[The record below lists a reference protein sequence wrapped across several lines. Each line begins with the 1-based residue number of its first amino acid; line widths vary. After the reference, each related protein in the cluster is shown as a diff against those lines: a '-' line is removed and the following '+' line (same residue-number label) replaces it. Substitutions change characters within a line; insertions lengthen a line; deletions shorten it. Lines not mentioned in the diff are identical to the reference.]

1 MLRNPDRFCKAY
13 QAFQNSLSLWAEKKN
28 SLWAVLDTEFWSQAN
43 PEIHEKNKHMN
54 KQFPATYW
62 NPSEGHLIDS
72 FFLWSGY
79 LIFSSSFWIL
89 MWAETQSCSCECQFL
104 WQWEF
109 RLGHSR
115 WKDTVW
121 FLKDGRGNEWNR
133 LDLLLELPAYTIC
146 PVTERKVTTREKDL
160 AHASV
165 PQILSGFCAGL
176 VLSWDY

>member
-13 QAFQNSLSLWAEKKN
+13 QAFQNSLSLWAEKKTTFELYRTLSFGLRQIQKYMRKIN
-28 SLWAVLDTEFWSQAN
+28 TWTNNFQLHIGAPKKVIWLIHSFSEVVTSFSAVASGFWCEQ
-43 PEIHEKNKHMN
+43 KH
-54 KQFPATYW
+54 
-62 NPSEGHLIDS
+62 S
-72 FFLWSGY
+72 
-79 LIFSSSFWIL
+79 
-89 MWAETQSCSCECQFL
+89 ECQFL
-104 WQWEF
+104 WQWGF

-146 PVTERKVTTREKDL
+146 PVTERKVTTGEKDL
-160 AHASV
+160 ALASV
-165 PQILSGFCAGL
+165 PQILSDFCASL